1 MPEKAMRPGKR
12 ANRASASAAIVP
24 RMVPKVAL
32 STPTRAVTQAASIRP
47 WFDHMAEYQF
57 SENPPQ
63 TVTSLDALNE

>member
-12 ANRASASAAIVP
+12 AKRVSANAARVPRIVP
-24 RMVPKVAL
+24 SVAL
-32 STPTRAVTQAASIRP
+32 RTPTRAVTQAASIKP

-57 SENPPQ
+57 SEKPPQ